1 MSITIG
7 HVLVIDDDYKILKR
21 LWCVYDIF
29 LAINKRRKKDYK
41 IDFYTFYKEEKPRFV
56 AGITDGLISTDSKHN
71 STTEACFSKKFER
84 EKNFP
89 FDFFKSALQF
99 KNKDA
104 ETKDE
109 MDKEFLRKAISN
121 SESSDEKFDY
131 VVAGFFIAS
140 SLHRL
145 IVKGDQLDE
154 YFKVLKNSSSTDI
167 RLDLVKCKTF
177 NQQQANDLYK
187 SLPSSLQTFYIK
199 MEFTNTD
206 NGIECKLKEYISDFK
221 NMKELTMDG
230 AKLNSESLKQ
240 ISSCCKELEKLCLIK
255 CGLTNQNL
263 KDLFEALN
271 GNKILTELNLSNN
284 DLKIT
289 SNEIFDILKKT
300 EIKKMNLKQN
310 KVESKHFLLNLNKR
324 FRTMHISADEYQT
337 PNVR

>member
-7 HVLVIDDDYKILKR
+7 HVLVIDDKFVILRR
-21 LWCVYDIF
+21 LWCVYDIY
-29 LAINKRRKKDYK
+29 LAIDKRRKKDYK
-41 IDFYTFYKEEKPRFV
+41 IDFYTFYKEEKQRFV

-71 STTEACFSKKFER
+71 STAEASFSKKFER

-104 ETKDE
+104 QTNDE
-109 MDKEFLRKAISN
+109 MDKEFLRKAIFN
-121 SESSDEKFDY
+121 SKLSDEKFDY

-154 YFKVLKNSSSTDI
+154 YFKVLENSLSTEI
-167 RLDLVKCKTF
+167 RLDLVNCKTF
-177 NQQQANDLYK
+177 NQQQANELYK
-187 SLPSSLQTFYIK
+187 SVPLSLQTFYIK
-199 MEFTNTD
+199 MEFTNID
-206 NGIECKLKEYISDFK
+206 DGIECKLKEYISKFK
-221 NMKELTMDG
+221 NIKELTMDG
-230 AKLNSESLKQ
+230 AKLNSESLTQ
-240 ISSCCKELEKLCLIK
+240 IFSDCKELEKLCLIK

-263 KDLFEALN
+263 KVLFKALN

-284 DLKIT
+284 GLKIT

-300 EIKKMNLKQN
+300 EIKKMNLKHN
-310 KVESKHFLLNLNKR
+310 VVDKHILLNFNKR
-324 FRTMHISADEYQT
+324 FRTMHITANEYQT